1 MFETADEKTQ
11 QLKVGI
17 FVLCGVLW
25 VFLSGFRW
33 LGFFCLFSVWWVVFY
48 FVGPF
53 LFSFGV
59 FFCYFSFV
67 CISFVCF

>member
-25 VFLSGFRW
+25 VFLVGFVGW

-48 FVGPF
+48 FVGAF

-59 FFCYFSFV
+59 FFLVIFLLCV
-67 CISFVCF
+67 

>member
-33 LGFFCLFSVWWVVFY
+33 LVGFFLFVFCL
-48 FVGPF
+48 VGCF
-53 LFSFGV
+53 LFCWGLFV
-59 FFCYFSFV
+59 FFWGFFLVIFLLCV
-67 CISFVCF
+67 